1 MANLTESLSL
11 AEAAKALTGKTWKIR
26 IIEGDRQGS
35 SAYYPKE
42 VLESGKHL
50 FAKGTRIFRN
60 HPSMDEK
67 WNQPE
72 RKVEDIIGW
81 LSEDATFDGKDLYA
95 SATFVESEQQRIK
108 ELAEAGVIG
117 MSIRAQGEMTEGKNG
132 MELKKFTAVQSVDVV
147 TVAGAGGEFTQVL
160 ESAGSEK
167 AASESVAE
175 STKEEEITM
184 EFPKE
189 LAEALD
195 ALVQTSKKNTEDIAA
210 LVEASKPKPEEPEA
224 FKFAEAVLALDEAE
238 LPKASRARVLAVIE
252 AQGDYAAA
260 IETEK
265 ALVEELRES
274 LKSEGFQANGEQE
287 VTESTKDSD
296 YSGIFG
302 D

>member
-42 VLESGKHL
+42 VLEAGKHL
-50 FAKGTRIFRN
+50 FSKGTRIFRN

-72 RKVEDIIGW
+72 RKVEDIVGW

-95 SATFVESEQQRIK
+95 NATFLDEEQTRIK

-160 ESAGSEK
+160 ESAKSGSE

-175 STKEEEITM
+175 STKEEETNM

-189 LAEALD
+189 VTEALTALAEGLAGLN
-195 ALVQTSKKNTEDIAA
+195 AK
-210 LVEASKPKPEEPEA
+210 VEALAPKEEVQEAEKPKVS
-224 FKFAEAVLALDEAE
+224 EAVLALDEAD

-252 AQGDYAAA
+252 AEGDYAAA
-260 IETEK
+260 IESEK
-265 ALVEELRES
+265 AIAEEIRES
-274 LKSEGFQANGEQE
+274 LKAEGFKGAE
-287 VTESTKDSD
+287 VEESASE
-296 YSGIFG
+296 YVFGAGFG